1 MERKSVEDY
10 MAAMYTLYEA
20 QDDTSAGIR
29 SVDIAE
35 RLGVTRATV
44 SIMLRKLKKS
54 GLVRTTPYSRLHF
67 TGRGMEEAKRIIFK
81 HRVVEVFLQKVLGY
95 GPEDAHSEAHRLEHV
110 FSDES
115 IRRLNSFLDN
125 PERCPHG
132 NIITGVHLSLKLSEA
147 REGTA
152 VEISC
157 IECGPDLK
165 KRLSS
170 MGLYDGTTCRVLK
183 NDGRSPLIL
192 KVLGSKVV
200 LGREQA
206 RATTVRAKGEKRR

>member
-1 MERKSVEDY
+1 MERTSIEDY
-10 MAAMYTLYEA
+10 MAAMYTLYEE

-29 SVDIAE
+29 SVDIAQ
-35 RLGVTRATV
+35 RLGVTKATV
-44 SIMLRKLKKS
+44 SIMLRKLKRS
-54 GLVRTTPYSRLHF
+54 GLVRTTPYSKIHL

-81 HRVVEVFLQKVLGY
+81 HRVVEVFLERVLGY
-95 GPEDAHSEAHRLEHV
+95 GPDAAHGEAHGLEHV

-115 IRRLNSFLDN
+115 IRRLNAFLDH

-132 NIITGVHLSLKLSEA
+132 NRITGVRLSQRLSDA
-147 REGTA
+147 KEGSS

-157 IECGPDLK
+157 IECGPELK
-165 KRLSS
+165 RRLSS
-170 MGLYDGTTCRVLK
+170 MGLYEGTRCRVVK

-192 KVLGSKVV
+192 KVLGSKIV

-206 RATTVRAKGEKRR
+206 CSTTVRAKGGTAR